1 MKVRDNFSKTIY
13 VGIVLRTKLQL
24 KTEALMKN
32 RLYRRRLLNIQSKCF
47 LGQLSTDAQE
57 Y

>member
-24 KTEALMKN
+24 ETEALMKN
-32 RLYRRRLLNIQSKCF
+32 ILYRRRILNIQSKCF
-47 LGQLSTDAQE
+47 LGQLYTDAQE